1 MAEGFVLSISD
12 DMLKKLDDADKKIEK
27 LQQTSEKTSAIVVN
41 AFKQMATGVDPFIN
55 KLKEAQSFLSKMSAP
70 NISIGGFSNAIT
82 DAEKV
87 SEAVGNITVGLNK
100 GLSVQEK
107 ERKLYIEKYSMY
119 QRMFDS
125 IEKQTKA
132 QERLAQAEDRRNK
145 RAQEKIQTK
154 DNNAAIRA
162 EEQYQKA
169 LNKTEITIVQRA
181 RKIEAL
187 ANAERALLQTGRS
200 YSVEI
205 NKIRTETERLNKA
218 NEDAAKSTE
227 NIKKNQRN
235 LIDTSAQLERKL
247 ALLFSVF
254 QIEGYIMKLVN
265 IRGEF
270 ELQNRA
276 LQAILQNKDKADR
289 LFDQI
294 TELAIHSPFRVKELV
309 TYTKELAAY
318 RIETEK
324 LYDTTKMLADVS
336 AGLGVD
342 MSRLILAF
350 GQVKAA
356 NYLRGTELRQFSE
369 AGINILG
376 ELSTY
381 FTELEGRVVSVGD
394 VFERVT
400 KRMVSFGDVE
410 EIFKRITSA
419 GGIFYNMQEIQAETL
434 QGQISNLY
442 DSIDIMFNE
451 IGKAND
457 GILKNTVAL
466 LRTMA
471 ENWESIANAIV
482 PVITAFATYKG
493 ILLALIGYEKLMI
506 ALRTVSN
513 KQLSLQSAMLV
524 KSANGQT
531 LFNIA
536 SKANPYLIVGSAI
549 IAVITG
555 IYYAVQSARKEQE
568 KFNKTVSEGVVSAN
582 EMTANFKRLA
592 EIATDSSKSTKEQN
606 EALAE
611 LKRTYSDI
619 LPSQTLQIENLKAM
633 KGNYDAVTTAIYAK
647 IEAQTKEKLAQEI
660 QNEYGSQ
667 AADATDKLIKK
678 LEKFNISANASRTIL
693 AEFRRRFDEGFIK
706 SPKEAQEELENLIQ
720 KFTFKDVKL
729 TEFGST
735 GVWKNGV
742 EQWASI
748 TISEVT
754 DVFDSYDT
762 LSKKMK
768 EIQDTELA
776 PFQVG
781 GGTALYAQF
790 KTELDDIS
798 IYAKKWKEDHKDELN
813 PFELNEEAQ
822 RLTIAKYT
830 DFIDDL
836 SSKIKTGKFK
846 NNDIE
851 IANMAIERAQ
861 KAIDNFKG
869 SKIQQEVK
877 NIFMSFAQANNISL
891 EGMDKLLLG
900 SEEGLNEYSKR
911 VKDLLTDFEERIALF
926 NKNPLLS
933 PYSKEQIELFKE
945 QKPLLENQYSKT
957 HVEAQAELNKQNKT
971 AAQILKERISLIK
984 ETNKEYE
991 KLLKNYSKE
1000 EAANK
1005 VRASYA
1011 DTWKSLFKGTSMEG
1025 TIATMEFD
1033 VSGAISALETLIKT
1047 ATGKMK
1053 IEGQK
1058 ALDGL
1063 KAKVDLDV
1071 TVKRTE
1077 QVKSDIEK
1085 MFTGYEMYVELEKLN
1100 IPPDLAKQLFNVDV
1114 FNLDELKKR
1123 AKPYLDELKS
1133 KGEDQVKI
1141 ATDIEKKISDM
1152 EYKYNVE
1159 RLKKYSTYLKRTM
1172 SERVSIEM
1180 EAIKKINDINKIKEF
1195 TPAQKET
1202 AKEAVKKEAQIKID
1216 KQEWSDFRDTDL
1228 YIKMFEDLD
1237 NVSTKTL
1244 KLMQDKLISLRN
1256 SLKELSPQELKEIN
1270 KQIDAIG
1277 SQVIS
1282 NNPFEGLKS
1291 NIKDFISYQKERK
1304 QLEEDYRNS
1313 ITKESFAKEEYENQ
1327 DRIVQTLEAQY
1338 NSLLANSNISEE
1350 EKDKAK
1356 DKLDIARAMLNTLL
1370 KQLVAQGLITKE
1382 YAKQIADGEKLGKSL
1397 SERFKEIGSYF
1408 NEFSSGIVDI
1418 ASNLENV
1425 FGSMSSGTKE
1435 LVDSI
1440 TEISGGLGDAA
1451 TGVGRVIANPAD
1463 IGGYIQGLKG
1473 IATTIGAIFNIG
1485 DKKKERQIN
1494 REIEKVEKLQKAYEK
1509 LEKSIDDAYSID
1521 TLQASNKVAKE
1532 NIQAQIAST
1541 ERMIALEK
1549 DKKKTD
1555 NKRVE
1560 EWREQIE
1567 EMKQQL
1573 KELEEQRIE
1582 SLGGFGSEANY
1593 KSAAQEFASAWYDAY
1608 KETGD
1613 GLSGLEDTFDSFIDN
1628 IVKKQLL
1635 LRGTQ
1640 RLLDPLLDMIDQAV
1654 DDAIVS
1660 GDEMNNI
1667 NEKWNTDVKPA
1678 LDALYKTIADNMGI
1692 IGGESEKDLSGL
1704 QRGIQGITEDT
1715 ALALESLL
1723 NSIRF
1728 FVSDS
1733 NLQLKNIYNMFVNV
1747 DAPNPI
1753 LVELKMQTSLVRN
1766 IYDLFNG
1773 MTAPHPTL
1781 GKRGLLAVI

>member
-1 MAEGFVLSISD
+1 MAEGFVLSID
-12 DMLKKLDDADKKIEK
+12 DSMLKKLDEADAKIEK
-27 LQQTSEKTSAIVVN
+27 LQQTSEKTSANIIDS
-41 AFKQMATGVDPFIN
+41 FKKMATGVQPFIE
-55 KLKEAQSFLSKMSAP
+55 KLREADTVLSKLSAP
-70 NISIGGFSNAIT
+70 NISTNSFANIANESEKTATAIANINA
-82 DAEKV
+82 
-87 SEAVGNITVGLNK
+87 
-100 GLSVQEK
+100 GLSSGLSIQEK
-107 ERKLYIEKYSMY
+107 ERKNYIEKYAMY

-125 IEKQTKA
+125 IQKQTEA
-132 QERLAQAEDRRNK
+132 QERLARAEEARTK
-145 RAQEKIQTK
+145 RKEDQTQTK
-154 DNNAAIRA
+154 QNNAAIRA

-169 LNKTEITIVQRA
+169 LNKTEVTITQRA

-227 NIKKNQRN
+227 DIKKNQRN

-247 ALLFSVF
+247 ALLFSVS

-276 LQAILQNKDKADR
+276 LQAILQNKDEANR

-294 TELAIHSPFRVKELV
+294 TELAIRSPFRVKELV

-342 MSRLILAF
+342 MSRLILAY

-466 LRTMA
+466 LRTMV

-493 ILLALIGYEKLMI
+493 ILWALIGYEKLMI

-513 KQLSLQSAMLV
+513 KQLGLQSAMLV

-555 IYYAVQSARKEQE
+555 IYYAVQSAQKEQE

-592 EIATDSSKSTKEQN
+592 DIATDSSKSTKEQN
-606 EALAE
+606 EALVE

-647 IEAQTKEKLAQEI
+647 VEAQTKEKLAQEI
-660 QNEYGSQ
+660 QNEYGGKAVDS
-667 AADATDKLIKK
+667 TDKLIQK
-678 LEKFNISANASRTIL
+678 LKQFNITTDAARTIL
-693 AEFRRRFDEGFIK
+693 AEFRKRFDEGFI
-706 SPKEAQEELENLIQ
+706 SSAQEAQIELQKLIESYTGKKVSLTQGGFFEE
-720 KFTFKDVKL
+720 
-729 TEFGST
+729 
-735 GVWKNGV
+735 NGIKTWGKIV
-742 EQWASI
+742 L
-748 TISEVT
+748 SEVS
-754 DVFDSYDT
+754 DVFYAFNALD
-762 LSKKMK
+762 LKMRSLNDLDIK
-768 EIQDTELA
+768 
-776 PFQVG
+776 PFQIG
-781 GGTALYAQF
+781 GGTAIYAQF
-790 KTELDDIS
+790 QKQLKDIS
-798 IYAKKWKEDHKDELN
+798 SYTETWKEANKDKLN

-851 IANMAIERAQ
+851 IANMAIEQAQ

-957 HVEAQAELNKQNKT
+957 HVETQAELNKQNKT

-1011 DTWKSLFKGTSMEG
+1011 DTWKNLFKGTSMESTISTMDFDVEG
-1025 TIATMEFD
+1025 TIK
-1033 VSGAISALETLIKT
+1033 ALEEL
-1047 ATGKMK
+1047 GK
-1053 IEGQK
+1053 K
-1058 ALDGL
+1058 AAPKLRKEILKAVDGL
-1063 KAKVDLDV
+1063 KAEVDLEV
-1071 TVKRTE
+1071 VVKRTE
-1077 QVKSDIEK
+1077 QVKTEIENL
-1085 MFTGYEMYVELEKLN
+1085 FSGYELSIELEKLD
-1100 IPPDLAKQLFNVDV
+1100 IPPALAKDLFNIDV
-1114 FNLDELKKR
+1114 FNLDELKKK
-1123 AKPYLDELKS
+1123 AKPYLDQLRREGS
-1133 KGEDQVKI
+1133 DQVKV
-1141 ATDIEKKISDM
+1141 AEDIEKKISEM

-1159 RLKKYSTYLKRTM
+1159 RLKNYSVYLKKSM
-1172 SERVSIEM
+1172 SERVAIEL
-1180 EAIKKINDINKIKEF
+1180 ETLQKIEDINKIKEF
-1195 TPAQKET
+1195 SPEQKKT
-1202 AKEAVKKEAQIKID
+1202 AISNVRKEQQKKLD
-1216 KQEWSDFRDTDL
+1216 KKDWEDFQNSDL
-1228 YIKMFEDLD
+1228 YIRMFEDLE
-1237 NVSTKTL
+1237 VASTRTL
-1244 KLMQDKLISLRN
+1244 NLMESKLIELKN
-1256 SLKELSPQELKEIN
+1256 SLKTLSPTELKEIQRQLE
-1270 KQIDAIG
+1270 KIREIK
-1277 SQVIS
+1277 VER
-1282 NNPFEGLKS
+1282 NPFKGLITGLKES
-1291 NIKDFISYQKERK
+1291 IK
-1304 QLEEDYRNS
+1304 
-1313 ITKESFAKEEYENQ
+1313 
-1327 DRIVQTLEAQY
+1327 
-1338 NSLLANSNISEE
+1338 LL
-1350 EKDKAK
+1350 KDK
-1356 DKLDIARAMLNTLL
+1356 DKLDKAYIQSASDIAFYT
-1370 KQLVAQGLITKE
+1370 KQVEAQEKELALAQKRLAIAKSNVRITEDGVLVGQEEVNKE
-1382 YAKQIADGEKLGKSL
+1382 EAKNNFIKANLEFSKKSL
-1397 SERFKEIGSYF
+1397 EIAKKQNKELGDQKDNLDQANKTWRDSLGEIGATFTSM
-1408 NEFSSGIVDI
+1408 SSSIGEV
-1418 ASNLENV
+1418 AGSLENV
-1425 FGSMSSGTKE
+1425 FGTMSGGMADA
-1435 LVDSI
+1435 VDS
-1440 TEISGGLGDAA
+1440 TQEILGGIGEIA
-1451 TGVGRVIANPAD
+1451 TGIAKGGIEGYMQAAVG
-1463 IGGYIQGLKG
+1463 LFK
-1473 IATTIGAIFNIG
+1473 TIGAIFSIG
-1485 DKKKERQIN
+1485 DKKKERQIQS
-1494 REIEKVEKLQKAYEK
+1494 EIKNVKRLQRAYEK

-1521 TLQASNKVAKE
+1521 TLQASSKLAKE
-1532 NIQAQIAST
+1532 NLQEQIAST

-1555 NKRVE
+1555 QGKID
-1560 EWREQIE
+1560 EWNQQIE
-1567 EMKQQL
+1567 DAKNKL
-1573 KELEEQRIE
+1573 KELEEQRLE

-1593 KSAAQEFASAWYDAY
+1593 KSAAEEFANAWYEAY

-1635 LRGTQ
+1635 LRGTE
-1640 RLLDPLLDMIDQAV
+1640 RLLEPLLKMIDGIV
-1654 DDAIVS
+1654 DDGIV
-1660 GDEMNNI
+1660 DIE
-1667 NEKWNTDVKPA
+1667 EKNKLDKQWLEETKPA
-1678 LDALYKTIADNMGI
+1678 LDALYKAIAESMGI
-1692 IGGESEKDLSGL
+1692 IGGEGEKELSGL
-1704 QRGIQGITEDT
+1704 QKGIQGITETT
-1715 ALALESLL
+1715 AEALEALL
-1723 NSIRF
+1723 NSVRF

-1733 NLQLKNIYNMFVNV
+1733 NSVLKSIYNLFSNP
-1747 DAPNPI
+1747 DIPNPI
-1753 LVELKMQTSLVRN
+1753 LSELRAQTMVIRN

-1781 GKRGLLAVI
+1781 GGRGLKSVI